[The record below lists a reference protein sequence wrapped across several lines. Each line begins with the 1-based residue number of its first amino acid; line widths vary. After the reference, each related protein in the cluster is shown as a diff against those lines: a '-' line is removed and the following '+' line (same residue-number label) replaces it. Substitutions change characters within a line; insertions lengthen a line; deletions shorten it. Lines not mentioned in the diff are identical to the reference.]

1 MLDAHY
7 VNPRL
12 VELYDLDSGWS
23 VDRSFYLELAGS
35 SPKRVLDLGCGTGL
49 ICDAYAARGHQV
61 TGLDPSESMLEVAR
75 RKPHAA
81 SIEWVC
87 STAQDYRS
95 GKRFDLII
103 MTGHAFQVLLE
114 DDEIAAA
121 LTVMR
126 QHLKPDGRAVFESR
140 NPAID
145 WAKEWAGERTLEHNG
160 ETVRLTNPVTASIG
174 DRVFFESRFHFPDEY
189 LVSKSELRFLPQ
201 QGIEER
207 LAAAGLIVESLF
219 GDWDG
224 TQFDPQI
231 SKEMIFVAR
240 AANGGSD

>member
-12 VELYDLDSGWS
+12 VELYDIDSGWS
-23 VDRSFYLELAGS
+23 VDRTFYLALAGAERKS
-35 SPKRVLDLGCGTGL
+35 ILDLGCGTGL
-49 ICDAYAARGHQV
+49 MCEAYAKRGHDV
-61 TGLDPSESMLEVAR
+61 TGVDPSEAMLAVAQ
-75 RKPHAA
+75 RKPHGA
-81 SIEWVC
+81 SIEWVR
-87 STAQDYRS
+87 STSQDYCS
-95 GKRFDLII
+95 EKRFDLII
-103 MTGHAFQVLLE
+103 MTGHAFQVLLKDE
-114 DDEIAAA
+114 DIAAA

-145 WAKEWAGERTLEHNG
+145 WAKEWAGERVLEHNG
-160 ETVRLTNPVTASIG
+160 QKVRLTNPVTASIG

-189 LVSKSELRFLPQ
+189 LVSKSELRFLSK

-219 GDWDG
+219 GDWG
-224 TQFDPQI
+224 ETLFDPQI
-231 SKEMIFVAR
+231 SKEMIFFAR
-240 AANGGSD
+240 AADGGSD

>member
-12 VELYDLDSGWS
+12 VELYDIDSGWS
-23 VDRSFYLELAGS
+23 VDRTFYLALAGAERKS
-35 SPKRVLDLGCGTGL
+35 ILDLGCGTGL
-49 ICDAYAARGHQV
+49 ICDAYAARGYDV
-61 TGLDPSESMLEVAR
+61 TGVDPSEAMLAVAC
-75 RKPHAA
+75 RKPFGA
-81 SIEWVC
+81 SIEWMC
-87 STAQDYRS
+87 STAQDYCS
-95 GKRFDLII
+95 EKRFDLII

-145 WAKEWAGERTLEHNG
+145 WAKEWAGERTLEHSG
-160 ETVRLTNPVTASIG
+160 EKVRLTNPVTASIG
-174 DRVFFESRFHFPDEY
+174 DRVFFESRFDFPDEF
-189 LVSKSELRFLPQ
+189 LVSKSELRFLRR

-207 LAAAGLIVESLF
+207 LAAAGLIVESIF
-219 GDWDG
+219 GDWDE
-224 TQFDPQI
+224 TPFDPQI

-240 AANGGSD
+240 TANGGSD